1 MSDHWS
7 GKLLPITKDAAERR
21 KQRNLMRSIRL
32 LQVNLPQDIQ
42 RRVQMHLATLAAS
55 QSDAESDVSDDEE
68 GLLADR
74 PGKFDYAAF
83 KKRKGANPEK
93 KARQSAIL
101 KDKQLRQQVRVG
113 GFRKGTILAV
123 PQFGGARRYRPKGN
137 ATAWAKRSTARKI
150 SLGF

>member
-1 MSDHWS
+1 
-7 GKLLPITKDAAERR
+7 
-21 KQRNLMRSIRL
+21 MRSIPL
-32 LQVNLPQDIQ
+32 LPFQVNLPQDIQ
-42 RRVQMHLATLAAS
+42 RRVQMHLETLSAS

-101 KDKQLRQQVRVG
+101 KDKQLRQQVRV
-113 GFRKGTILAV
+113 
-123 PQFGGARRYRPKGN
+123 
-137 ATAWAKRSTARKI
+137 
-150 SLGF
+150 